1 MNLQSSQMA
10 KFFKENLQYNRLLK
24 EIKKKYMQ
32 LGEIKGNVIINNP
45 NNIEKQAM
53 SGLMKKDYSR
63 NKSISI
69 NLKIL
74 QERIDNSKFAG
85 AKIKEILDEY
95 FDEKIITKK
104 ETKESYEAE
113 LTYFFEEILSQN
125 LDTKIYKY
133 LKEIFE
139 NKNEIYY
146 KLKKDYNKN
155 KEELKIALVGACA
168 GINNLPE
175 EKTRIPVFA
184 SNITGN
190 PHGFDRNTLC
200 GKIFVMLICYI
211 NKTKIPKNTEEL
223 SEIYYN
229 NNLLIDDISN
239 MVLCKNIECFVEKNK
254 IREDRINTV
263 NIRHEGIQ
271 GFSKYN
277 EPIFLTLYN
286 LSKISSISKESK
298 FKKVLITENP
308 TVFMEIV
315 DKCKVKD
322 FPLVCTYGQV
332 KLAGIVLLNLMVEAG
347 YKLYYSGDIDP
358 EGIQIADKLKSRYKN
373 NIDFIGFDKDTY
385 HNNISDIIL
394 SKSRIQKLENIKSE
408 DLKEIVYE
416 IKKIKKVTYEEKNIK
431 NIIKFIEQ

>member
-1 MNLQSSQMA
+1 M
-10 KFFKENLQYNRLLK
+10 
-24 EIKKKYMQ
+24 
-32 LGEIKGNVIINNP
+32 
-45 NNIEKQAM
+45 
-53 SGLMKKDYSR
+53 
-63 NKSISI
+63 
-69 NLKIL
+69 
-74 QERIDNSKFAG
+74 
-85 AKIKEILDEY
+85 
-95 FDEKIITKK
+95 
-104 ETKESYEAE
+104 
-113 LTYFFEEILSQN
+113 
-125 LDTKIYKY
+125 
-133 LKEIFE
+133 
-139 NKNEIYY
+139 
-146 KLKKDYNKN
+146 
-155 KEELKIALVGACA
+155 
-168 GINNLPE
+168 PE

-254 IREDRINTV
+254 I
-263 NIRHEGIQ
+263 
-271 GFSKYN
+271 
-277 EPIFLTLYN
+277 
-286 LSKISSISKESK
+286 
-298 FKKVLITENP
+298 
-308 TVFMEIV
+308 
-315 DKCKVKD
+315 
-322 FPLVCTYGQV
+322 LVCTYGQV